1 MASSELTEDEISP
14 HISDEGGGSKISM
27 GEIVAQMESMQ
38 MEIEELRAEKERL
51 EDEIDELRAEDNT
64 DEYDNDDRIEWR
76 GDGRKIENLWIDDVP
91 VGNAIATRKE
101 EIEQLEADFE
111 KIGSGGPSVDPSES
125 VDDEWTLAE
134 KALAVGP
141 DEFLDSASEQRAV
154 TILDN
159 FGSWCSTAQAGQ
171 VIRTRNDK
179 LKSLLEAERNEN
191 LAWKQVYR
199 ACEKLEI
206 LTDGHVKW
214 DSEEKFLLLEEPVPS
229 MQSDGH

>member
-1 MASSELTEDEISP
+1 MASSELTEDEIGP

-51 EDEIDELRAEDNT
+51 EDELDELRAEDNT

-76 GDGRKIENLWIDDVP
+76 GDGRKIKNLWIDDVP

-111 KIGSGGPSVDPSES
+111 EVIPEETLEDPSES
-125 VDDEWTLAE
+125 IDDAWTLAE
-134 KALAVGP
+134 KAIAIGP
-141 DEFLDSASEQRAV
+141 EEFLDSASEKRAV
-154 TILDN
+154 TILE
-159 FGSWCSTAQAGQ
+159 SYSEWSSMAQAGR
-171 VIRTRNDK
+171 VICTRSDK
-179 LKSLLEAERNEN
+179 LKKLLEAERGES

-206 LTDGHVKW
+206 LTDGHVEW
-214 DSEEKFLLLEEPVPS
+214 DSEQKILVLSEALPS
-229 MQSDGH
+229 MSTDEY